1 MLEEFYLF
9 DWFFFFFFFSLSFLV
24 VQVRILSCTVCL
36 WLYIGI
42 SVLVYIYMYHYELD
56 SLEPLDAATSITA
69 LRAPSVIIF
78 ILCKRFDL
86 APFSPGFVA
95 LFHRE

>member
-9 DWFFFFFFFSLSFLV
+9 DCFFSLSFLV
-24 VQVRILSCTVCL
+24 VQVQILSCTVCL

-42 SVLVYIYMYHYELD
+42 SVLIYIYMYHYELD
-56 SLEPLDAATSITA
+56 SLEPLDAAISITA

-95 LFHRE
+95 Q